1 MKLPRFFG
9 GNRAPEVS
17 RTALQQSAATLPPYA
32 AAAAAPLR
40 TRAEQIL
47 LELDLRTQV
56 GAEIGPLDRP
66 LVAKGSGTVYYV
78 DYSDTDSVRAR
89 WASDKSINTAAIH
102 VDAVWGSNTL
112 REALAAAHAFEL
124 APTGIDYV
132 VASHVVEHV
141 PDFVSWLR
149 EVRSV
154 LSDGGTLRLAVP
166 DRRYTFDYLRRTST
180 LTDVLDAY
188 VRKRRTPSGSRVLDF
203 ALNMV
208 QVDCGKAWRGELVAS
223 ELVRGYSDESA
234 LGLAAAAETTD
245 AYHDVHCWV
254 FTPHSFAELMGQ
266 LARCKLLEFACDW
279 LVPTARDTFEFYVS
293 MRPGSD
299 HDAVIRSWTGIA
311 ETLRNATHGPQS

>member
-1 MKLPRFFG
+1 M
-9 GNRAPEVS
+9 
-17 RTALQQSAATLPPYA
+17 
-32 AAAAAPLR
+32 
-40 TRAEQIL
+40 
-47 LELDLRTQV
+47 
-56 GAEIGPLDRP
+56 
-66 LVAKGSGTVYYV
+66 AKDSGTVYYV
-78 DYSDTDSVRAR
+78 DYSDTESVKAR
-89 WASDKSINTAAIH
+89 WASDKTINVAAIH

-112 REALAAAHAFEL
+112 REALAAVSAFER
-124 APTGIDYV
+124 APKGIDYV

-141 PDFVSWLR
+141 PDIVSWLR
-149 EVRSV
+149 EVRGA

-180 LTDVLDAY
+180 LTDVLDAF

-266 LARCKLLEFACDW
+266 LARCKLLEFACDR
-279 LVPTARDTFEFYVS
+279 LVATARDTFEFYVS
-293 MRPGSD
+293 MRPELD
-299 HDAVIRSWTGIA
+299 HEAVMRSWA
-311 ETLRNATHGPQS
+311 RVADTLTHAN